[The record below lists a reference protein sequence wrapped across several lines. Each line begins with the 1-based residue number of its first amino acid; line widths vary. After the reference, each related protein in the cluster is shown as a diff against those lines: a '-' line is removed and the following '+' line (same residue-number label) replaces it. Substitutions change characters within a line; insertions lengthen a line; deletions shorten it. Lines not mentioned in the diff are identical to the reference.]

1 MVKAVPNYGE
11 ERSCNYKLRPFGGVE
26 EMSYGRGPQFFY
38 RIASKGE
45 EH

>member
-1 MVKAVPNYGE
+1 VVEAAPNYGE
-11 ERSCNYKLRPFGGVE
+11 ERSCNCKLRWFGGAE
-26 EMSYGRGPQFFY
+26 EMNYGRGPQFFY